1 MKRKPEQPKT
11 IELTHSEALSL
22 FNDLDNSSL
31 KSTDKKI
38 LRSAV
43 NFHLYLEEQLKKPG
57 LRLKDIR
64 ALFGI
69 KFDAPNSNDSSEDSD
84 ASDDQSNK
92 DNKNSEDVGSDEES
106 DPDPEPANEP
116 KTKSA
121 GKTGGRIGAKDY
133 TGLNEKYY
141 GTPYPVGSSCPLCEQ
156 GKLYA
161 YDDKVI
167 IRLTGATANGNK
179 ITMER
184 CRCNLC
190 QEIFSV
196 DYSAYGNS
204 KYDTAFKT
212 QLVMNKYWNGL
223 PFKRMESCYE
233 MNGCPVPDATQ
244 WQLVQSVAKVVE
256 PVYQAVLVEA
266 SNCDV
271 IGVDD
276 TRANILSR
284 TQALKNERQDRTGT
298 FTSGFVC
305 TNIKEAIKIALYFNG
320 EQHAGENFA
329 DLLEERT
336 LDQEDLVV
344 MSDGLDTILPK
355 ALTAELC
362 NCMSHGV
369 RKFKELLS
377 SFSVECRYILKEL
390 KKIYVLD
397 SKTKKMDGE
406 ARLAYHQAHS
416 KPILDK
422 LHKWMKRQLSEHQVE
437 PNSSL
442 GKALNYMLNRWDKL
456 TAFCRIEN
464 APLDNNNVEAMLK
477 IAIRTRK
484 NAIFYK
490 TNNGAYIAGMMM
502 SLIETC
508 RVNGI
513 NPTLYLNYLQEN
525 AENVAKHPQ
534 KYLPWLYTEGKI
546 KRRIFEDPPL
556 AKTA

>member
-1 MKRKPEQPKT
+1 
-11 IELTHSEALSL
+11 
-22 FNDLDNSSL
+22 
-31 KSTDKKI
+31 
-38 LRSAV
+38 
-43 NFHLYLEEQLKKPG
+43 
-57 LRLKDIR
+57 
-64 ALFGI
+64 
-69 KFDAPNSNDSSEDSD
+69 
-84 ASDDQSNK
+84 
-92 DNKNSEDVGSDEES
+92 VGSDEES
-106 DPDPEPANEP
+106 DPESQPANEP
-116 KTKSA
+116 KTNAS
-121 GKTGGRIGAKDY
+121 GKKGGRIGAKDY
-133 TGLNEKYY
+133 TGLNEIHF
-141 GTPYPVGSSCPLCEQ
+141 GTPYPTGSVCPLCEQ
-156 GKLYA
+156 GKLYS
-161 YDDKVI
+161 YDDQVI

-190 QEIFSV
+190 QEIFST

-271 IGVDD
+271 IGLDD

-298 FTSGFVC
+298 FTSGFIC
-305 TNIKEAIKIALYFNG
+305 TNIREAIKIVLYFNG
-320 EQHAGENFA
+320 EQHAGENFS

-344 MSDGLDTILPK
+344 MSDGLDIILPK
-355 ALTAELC
+355 ALTASLC

-377 SFSVECRYILKEL
+377 SFSVECRFILKEL
-390 KKIYVLD
+390 KKVYILD
-397 SKTKKMDGE
+397 SKTKKMDGK
-406 ARLAYHQAHS
+406 ARLAYHQEHS
-416 KPILDK
+416 KPILDN
-422 LHKWMKRQLSEHQVE
+422 LQKWMKRQLSEHQVE

-484 NAIFYK
+484 NAMFYK
-490 TNNGAYIAGMMM
+490 TNNGAYVAGMMM

-508 RVNGI
+508 RANDI

-525 AENVAKHPQ
+525 AEDIAKDPK

-546 KRRIFEDPPL
+546 KRRTFEDPPL

>member
-1 MKRKPEQPKT
+1 MKPKPEQPKT
-11 IELTHSEALSL
+11 IELTHEGAINL
-22 FNDLDNSSL
+22 FNDLENNCLQASE
-31 KSTDKKI
+31 KKI

-64 ALFGI
+64 ALFGVR
-69 KFDAPNSNDSSEDSD
+69 FDAPNANNSSEESD
-84 ASDDQSNK
+84 PSGGQSNSDDKNAK
-92 DNKNSEDVGSDEES
+92 DVVNDEES
-106 DPDPEPANEP
+106 DPEPQPANEP
-116 KTKSA
+116 KTNAS
-121 GKTGGRIGAKDY
+121 GKKGGRIGAKDY
-133 TGLNEKYY
+133 TGLNEMHY

-179 ITMER
+179 ITLKR

-190 QEIFSV
+190 QEIFST

-244 WQLVQSVAKVVE
+244 WQLVQSVAKIVD

-271 IGVDD
+271 IGLDD

-284 TQALKNERQDRTGT
+284 TQALKKETQDRTGT

-305 TNIKEAIKIALYFNG
+305 TNIRAAIKITLYLNG
-320 EQHAGENFA
+320 EKHAGENFA

-336 LDQEDLVV
+336 LDQEELVV

-355 ALTAELC
+355 ALTAE
-362 NCMSHGV
+362 SRG
-369 RKFKELLS
+369 
-377 SFSVECRYILKEL
+377 
-390 KKIYVLD
+390 
-397 SKTKKMDGE
+397 T
-406 ARLAYHQAHS
+406 
-416 KPILDK
+416 
-422 LHKWMKRQLSEHQVE
+422 
-437 PNSSL
+437 
-442 GKALNYMLNRWDKL
+442 
-456 TAFCRIEN
+456 
-464 APLDNNNVEAMLK
+464 
-477 IAIRTRK
+477 
-484 NAIFYK
+484 
-490 TNNGAYIAGMMM
+490 
-502 SLIETC
+502 
-508 RVNGI
+508 
-513 NPTLYLNYLQEN
+513 
-525 AENVAKHPQ
+525 
-534 KYLPWLYTEGKI
+534 
-546 KRRIFEDPPL
+546 
-556 AKTA
+556 